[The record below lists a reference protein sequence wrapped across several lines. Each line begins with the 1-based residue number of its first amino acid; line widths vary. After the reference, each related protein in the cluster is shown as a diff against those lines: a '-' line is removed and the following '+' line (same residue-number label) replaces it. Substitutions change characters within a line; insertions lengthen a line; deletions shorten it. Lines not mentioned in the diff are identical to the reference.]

1 MSLCHVGS
9 CSRSVKKGQKERIQ
23 NMKFNALKIMKY
35 ISLVVF
41 LGVFAA
47 SAGRCE
53 SHIKGEIQRFS
64 DNMVVAQVLKGG
76 VLLWSLNDI
85 VNHRKSWQDAND
97 LIFLRLK
104 NTRGIQKGEGFRGVW
119 LKYRGTY
126 RHGNLLVGYRDI
138 PAFELPSKE
147 EVKLAQYAE
156 AQRREKAERLR
167 QAEERRRAQ
176 QQADEERRIE
186 ILRHEQDLRQRIED
200 DKRQKQMIEEEA
212 RRREEEDRQRE
223 EEARRAEDDRRRR
236 YPIEQKER
244 AEYAEVMLSKISFDI
259 GSYFDIQN
267 DLKRYIASMSVTEKK
282 WENLKELQLKND
294 WLGMLRVAA
303 GNEMKDYPDQSQIAA
318 IIENLKNA
326 RFHLETLFTHKPEFS
341 DRIRVGWVRLE
352 DISYDFSN
360 PGYWDGVEDFEKDK
374 AGLIVTFSMAASEKR
389 RPLLYAPES
398 SPRAREVFDRR
409 RSQLS
414 KIHSDVKYG
423 KISGDE
429 ANRQQDRVEE
439 EFKLGIAS
447 WIEVSRIG
455 AGVFGE
461 RVRESQSNIG
471 SEKSGEKPMGAKTVQ
486 PPKQVWV
493 TCPDCEGKRR
503 FSTKCTEC
511 RGEGVYYTDSSRG
524 IGGRVM
530 GGKKRRCNKCNGT
543 GEMKV
548 DCEKCHGLGKIR
560 Q

>member
-1 MSLCHVGS
+1 
-9 CSRSVKKGQKERIQ
+9 
-23 NMKFNALKIMKY
+23 MKFNALKIMKY

-41 LGVFAA
+41 LSVFAA

-53 SHIKGEIQRFS
+53 SHVKGEIQQFS

-76 VLLWSLNDI
+76 VLLLSRNDI

-97 LIFLRLK
+97 LIFLRMK
-104 NTRGIQKGEGFRGVW
+104 NTRGIQKGEGFGGVW

-147 EVKLAQYAE
+147 EVKLAEYAE

-176 QQADEERRIE
+176 QQADEERRKE

-223 EEARRAEDDRRRR
+223 EDARRAEEER
-236 YPIEQKER
+236 YPIEQNKR
-244 AEYAEVMLSKISFDI
+244 AEYAKEMLSKISFDI

-294 WLGMLRVAA
+294 GLGMLRVAA
-303 GNEMKDYPDQSQIAA
+303 GNEMKDYPDQSRIDS
-318 IIENLKNA
+318 IIKDLKSA
-326 RFHLETLFTHKPEFS
+326 EFHVEIHFKHKPIDCGDFRVESVKLKSRTGVFS
-341 DRIRVGWVRLE
+341 DFLTVG
-352 DISYDFSN
+352 ISA
-360 PGYWDGVEDFEKDK
+360 GVDEES
-374 AGLIVTFSMAASEKR
+374 LILTFSMAAGEELW
-389 RPLLYAPES
+389 PLLYFNP
-398 SPRAREVFDRR
+398 
-409 RSQLS
+409 
-414 KIHSDVKYG
+414 
-423 KISGDE
+423 
-429 ANRQQDRVEE
+429 
-439 EFKLGIAS
+439 
-447 WIEVSRIG
+447 
-455 AGVFGE
+455 
-461 RVRESQSNIG
+461 VRHG
-471 SEKSGEKPMGAKTVQ
+471 
-486 PPKQVWV
+486 WV
-493 TCPDCEGKRR
+493 TCPDCEGNRK
-503 FSTKCTEC
+503 FSMECTEC
-511 RGEGVYYTDSSRG
+511 RGEGVYYTDPSRG